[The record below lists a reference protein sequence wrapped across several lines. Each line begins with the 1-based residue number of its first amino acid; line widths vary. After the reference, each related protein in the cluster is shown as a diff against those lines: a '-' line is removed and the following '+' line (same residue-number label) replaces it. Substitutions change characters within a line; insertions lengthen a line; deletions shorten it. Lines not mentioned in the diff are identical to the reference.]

1 MGKKYVNTLLKAVV
15 IIFIVVI
22 IDLLGVAFLALK
34 TISIPFVPN
43 RNIDQMSDYYTAVWK
58 SVKGNSVDNGRF
70 EIIDVTDCSR
80 RDITEILKAV
90 SNMSP
95 KVIGLDVSYISEEN
109 PTEDSLLVQTILSI
123 PNIVLPVV
131 FQDNEQGQDAFDYS
145 IFYDQLKDKDYGVV
159 SFPNNR
165 DVIRKFTPVFNVGN
179 QSIDAFGCVIAN
191 KTGADLSS
199 IDRQKEMII
208 NYTTLKLEDDDEL
221 PGFQFLNMNQRDSIS
236 LASQIT
242 GKIVLIGGT
251 KHTNDQHL
259 TPLGNSLSGVMIH
272 AHIVNSLIE
281 NKVIHSTSL
290 IIRYLLCLIVAVV
303 AIMWNDKSKE
313 SEEKRKSIWITISL
327 WCFLFLISVILF
339 AGIGTFLFCRYNY
352 YINFSPYIVTI
363 IMAHLLKD
371 KTITIGKLCKQ

>member
-131 FQDNEQGQDAFDYS
+131 FQDNE
-145 IFYDQLKDKDYGVV
+145 
-159 SFPNNR
+159 
-165 DVIRKFTPVFNVGN
+165 
-179 QSIDAFGCVIAN
+179 
-191 KTGADLSS
+191 
-199 IDRQKEMII
+199 
-208 NYTTLKLEDDDEL
+208 
-221 PGFQFLNMNQRDSIS
+221 
-236 LASQIT
+236 
-242 GKIVLIGGT
+242 
-251 KHTNDQHL
+251 
-259 TPLGNSLSGVMIH
+259 
-272 AHIVNSLIE
+272 
-281 NKVIHSTSL
+281 
-290 IIRYLLCLIVAVV
+290 
-303 AIMWNDKSKE
+303 
-313 SEEKRKSIWITISL
+313 
-327 WCFLFLISVILF
+327 
-339 AGIGTFLFCRYNY
+339 
-352 YINFSPYIVTI
+352 
-363 IMAHLLKD
+363 
-371 KTITIGKLCKQ
+371 